1 MQKAKRGSHHKYLLW
16 KKGFCV
22 RTRDHRACE
31 IVATYNHGNKQMKII
46 KRKQNSVRK
55 ALALGMHDEKG
66 CAN

>member
-1 MQKAKRGSHHKYLLW
+1 MEKRVSA
-16 KKGFCV
+16 

-55 ALALGMHDEKG
+55 ALALCIHDEKG